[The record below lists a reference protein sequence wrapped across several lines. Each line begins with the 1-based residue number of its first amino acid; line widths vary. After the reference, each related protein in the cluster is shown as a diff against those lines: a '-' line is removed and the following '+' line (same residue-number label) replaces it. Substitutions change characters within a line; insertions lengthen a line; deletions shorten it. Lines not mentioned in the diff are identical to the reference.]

1 MDLSRAGRRKGE
13 AMSKGDSEALR
24 KGASEILGKQLEG
37 KKTEIVATETDVV
50 PSSKE
55 TVYRFVARPAD
66 EPNGPHASV
75 VLDAGGKPVD
85 LAKLTAAEGRAFFV
99 PSAEAVELPAA
110 LLARRVTTN
119 PRVDD
124 FQLGECG
131 YRERITV
138 DIPAQPIT
146 EPVDV
151 YFLADNTGSM
161 SPAIASVRAGAA
173 SILATLGMTGLD
185 IHYGVGNYHDFGDP
199 VPVFQNQQPI
209 TGNQAAVLAAING
222 WTATFGGDIPESNL
236 YALHQAATGPIGW
249 RPAALKF
256 IVWFGDAPGHEPVC
270 AAVWGGGFPITR
282 GSVIADLAAVAAP
295 AQPGGIAVLAVSL
308 TSGPGLDAAPS
319 GGYPGCPSLTTPGQ
333 ATAITAASGGSLT
346 AGVDPAATAA
356 AILTALV
363 KAVAIKNVHLQP
375 AGAIAPFVTSITPPS
390 YGPLDPTKPHQ
401 LTFDLTFERNAE
413 RCALRDQ
420 VFTGEIDVVMDGA
433 VVARKPTKITIPKC
447 RYHYVVKFVCGVDET
462 REGCSPVRPGR
473 YATEINLYNGHCSA
487 ATIVKRVVPVVL
499 RGEPVGREPRVAK
512 VMAED
517 RIQLPPNT
525 ATMDDCCR
533 LAELLKQ
540 PVTLGAPL
548 TIGFL
553 EIESDA
559 PLTVTAVYTASSL
572 KDDTVAIEVEQIA
585 EIRR

>member
-1 MDLSRAGRRKGE
+1 
-13 AMSKGDSEALR
+13 MSKRDSEALR
-24 KGASEILGKQLEG
+24 TGASEILGKQLEG
-37 KKTEIVATETDVV
+37 KQMEIVAEETDTV
-50 PSSKE
+50 PSTKE
-55 TVYRFVARPAD
+55 TLYRFVARPAG
-66 EPNGPHASV
+66 EPNGPHAAV

-85 LAKLTAAEGRAFFV
+85 LAKVAAVEGRTFFV
-99 PSAEAVELPAA
+99 PAAEAVALPPA

-138 DIPAQPIT
+138 DIPPQPIT

-161 SPAIASVRAGAA
+161 NPSIASVKAGAA
-173 SILATLGMTGLD
+173 SILATLAGTGLD
-185 IHYGVGNYHDFGDP
+185 IHYGVGSYHDFGDP
-199 VPVFQNQQPI
+199 VPVFHNLQPI

-222 WTATFGGDIPESNL
+222 WVATYGGDLPEANL
-236 YALHQAATGPIGW
+236 YALHEVAIGFPTANPPIDW

-256 IVWFGDAPGHEPVC
+256 IVWFGDAPGHEPIC
-270 AAVWGGGFPITR
+270 AAVWGGGFSITR
-282 GSVIADLAAVAAP
+282 GSVIADLAAVTAP
-295 AQPGGIAVLAVSL
+295 AQPGGIAVLAVSV

-319 GGYPGCPSLTTPGQ
+319 DGYPGCPSITTPGQ
-333 ATAITAASGGSLT
+333 ATAITTASGGSLT
-346 AGVDPAATAA
+346 AGVNPAATAA

-363 KAVAIKNVHLQP
+363 KAVQIKNVHLVP
-375 AGAIAPFVTSITPPS
+375 AGAIASFVTSITPPS
-390 YGPLDPTKPHQ
+390 YGPLDPRQPHQ
-401 LTFDLTFERNAE
+401 LAFDLTFERNAE
-413 RCALRDQ
+413 RCSLRDQ
-420 VFTGEIDVVMDGA
+420 TYTGEIDVVMDG
-433 VVARKPTKITIPKC
+433 VIVARKPTRITIPKC
-447 RYHYVVKFVCGVDET
+447 RYHYVVKFVCGVNET
-462 REGCSPVRPGR
+462 ATEGCSPVRPGR
-473 YATEINLYNGHCSA
+473 YATEINLYNGHCSP

-499 RGEPVGREPRVAK
+499 RGEPIGREPRVAK

-540 PVTLGAPL
+540 PVTLNGPL

-559 PLTVTAVYTASSL
+559 PLTVTAVYTASGL
-572 KDDTVAIEVEQIA
+572 KDDAVALEVEQIA